1 MRCPTLLLAIAALIL
16 LPSPAHADDEAGSVA
31 YCTHRWTDTA
41 SPGIGTSP
49 DTSNFTS
56 NGEKWP
62 LVCEGLVR
70 GFPVTGPGT
79 FGESGTIDGACAAG
93 GGEVNFSFTIPTTAG
108 EQKFRL
114 KFTFVYGPGGGT
126 SRTDEFPGVFAFYP
140 TKGDCLN
147 APVTEFKVVRTAV
160 LFS

>member
-1 MRCPTLLLAIAALIL
+1 MRRPTLLLLATAALML
-16 LPSPAHADDEAGSVA
+16 LPTPARADDTGSVA
-31 YCTHRWTDTA
+31 SCTHRWTDTA

-49 DTSNFTS
+49 DTSRFTS
-56 NGEKWP
+56 DGEKWP
-62 LVCEGLVR
+62 LVCEGTVR

-79 FGESGTIDGACAAG
+79 FGEYGVIEGACAAG
-93 GGEVNFSFTIPTTAG
+93 AGEVNFSFTIPTTAG

-114 KFTFVYGPGGGT
+114 KFTFVYGPGGGA
-126 SRTDEFPGVFAFYP
+126 SRTDEFPGAFVFYP
-140 TKGDCLN
+140 TKGDCVH